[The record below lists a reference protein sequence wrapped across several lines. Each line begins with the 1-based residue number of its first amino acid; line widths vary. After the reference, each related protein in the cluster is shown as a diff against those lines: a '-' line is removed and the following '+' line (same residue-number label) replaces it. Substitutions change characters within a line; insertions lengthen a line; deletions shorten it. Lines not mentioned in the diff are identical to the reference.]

1 MRCEV
6 LSLPFKGLPSL
17 HAALE
22 SFVAGEKLTGDNAYF
37 CEICGRKVRR
47 EEGALGFGAV
57 AHARRA

>member
-1 MRCEV
+1 M
-6 LSLPFKGLPSL
+6 
-17 HAALE
+17 E